1 MSSGA
6 RMRRRSSAQRQDET
20 RCLEHCC
27 SHSTASRFWRVG
39 VLGVRQRADEA
50 EARRTLSIEIGYDRS
65 DGEERPE
72 GGEIVAHIHIS
83 CA

>member
-6 RMRRRSSAQRQDET
+6 RMTRRSSAKRQGET

-27 SHSTASRFWRVG
+27 SHSTVSRFWCVG

-50 EARRTLSIEIGYDRS
+50 EACRALGIEIGYDRS
-65 DGEERPE
+65 DGEERPDV
-72 GGEIVAHIHIS
+72 GEIVAHILIS
-83 CA
+83 RA